1 VSWTRAIPN
10 LEVYSPA
17 DEVSLRQMMSYA
29 ADRRGPTLIRYP
41 RGSLPIRN
49 NLFTGQESLGSV
61 AIREG
66 EDWAL
71 VGHGVTV
78 HILLEARERA
88 KESGLPTPAVVDL
101 RRLKPLDLDVLD
113 EVLKNYSTVIVA
125 EENYLNGGVG
135 EAIACRAAE
144 LGTPACLKRLGVP
157 DQFVQHATID
167 QQRRFYDL
175 TAESLLKSIL
185 NAAES
190 RACVHGVH
198 TA

>member
-1 VSWTRAIPN
+1 
-10 LEVYSPA
+10 
-17 DEVSLRQMMSYA
+17 
-29 ADRRGPTLIRYP
+29 
-41 RGSLPIRN
+41 
-49 NLFTGQESLGSV
+49 V

-66 EDWAL
+66 KDWAL

-88 KESGLPTPAVVDL
+88 EESGLPAPAVVDL

-113 EVLKNYSTVIVA
+113 EVLKNYSTVVVA

-144 LGTPACLKRLGVP
+144 LGAPACLKRLGIP
-157 DQFVQHATID
+157 DRFVQHATIG
-167 QQRRFYDL
+167 QQRQSCDL
-175 TAESLLKSIL
+175 TVESIL
-185 NAAES
+185 NAAGP
-190 RACVHGVH
+190 RTCVH